1 MMWGIYACKFITFE
15 GAFMRD
21 KFVTFKK
28 QIWEAGSKWKTPRSK
43 FVTFEKALLLKSG
56 ETLEKQKTRKEKLD
70 SKYFTKTWK
79 QKN

>member
-28 QIWEAGSKWKTPRSK
+28 QIWEAGSK
-43 FVTFEKALLLKSG
+43 
-56 ETLEKQKTRKEKLD
+56 
-70 SKYFTKTWK
+70 
-79 QKN
+79 